1 MTNNQPKDQGDGQGP
16 ARKPRGMGG
25 VILIL
30 ALVMALFLIL
40 SSSNSGGQSSI
51 HAFRSHLLNGRLS
64 NFTLD
69 AQGTVSAQVN
79 VEGQPD
85 RPIEVVVRPFL
96 ASDPGEAALYER
108 LAAMRLDTSLYPI
121 PEEATRRFLSD
132 VREQRIRVENAF
144 FVKEV
149 EPVSTNNAARPD
161 GARQPGSY
169 LTAILQRN
177 SELYYVR
184 LDPPPDTSSPSL
196 QQITSELVDRG
207 VPVRS
212 YLLSLGSS
220 DFRVTEP
227 NPALIGILGMIG
239 PWLLVLAIVWF
250 FILRQM
256 RSPGGS
262 GGVLSFGRSRAA
274 LYTKENRTNVT
285 FDDVAGMEEAK
296 SEVREIIEFLKNPGK
311 FARLG
316 GSIPRGVLLVGS
328 PGTGKTLLAKA
339 IAGEAEV
346 PFFSISGSDFVEMF
360 VGVGASRVR
369 DLFKQAREA
378 SPCIVFLDEIDAVG
392 RKRGTGMGGGHD
404 EREQTLNAILVEMDG
419 FDSDKGIILVGATNR
434 PDVLDPALLRPGRFD
449 RQVVIDRPDV
459 KGREAILQVHARKVK
474 LAAYVDMP
482 TIAKA
487 TAGFSG
493 AELAAV
499 INEAAILAAMKN
511 KESVD
516 MSDLEEARDRVR
528 WGREKRSRAIEE
540 EDKKVTA
547 YHEAGHAIVSML
559 TPDQDPVH
567 KVTIVSRG
575 RSLGATM
582 SLPEKD
588 DYNHWQK
595 KLLGRIAV
603 CFGGRIA
610 EQLVFGDVSA
620 GAQNDIEQAT
630 NLARVMVCE
639 LGMSEKVGPIK
650 YTADDENPFLGKE
663 FRLSG
668 GVSQRTLELIDE
680 EVRRIVDEQYQA
692 ANIMLQDQRV
702 ALDTIAEALLKYETL
717 SGDECS
723 AVLRG
728 DDLEEFRAAQE
739 RQRQSAEQE
748 AQRAQREQAKAAK
761 QEPESAASDE
771 NPEAG
776 LSGA

>member
-1 MTNNQPKDQGDGQGP
+1 M
-16 ARKPRGMGG
+16 
-25 VILIL
+25 
-30 ALVMALFLIL
+30 
-40 SSSNSGGQSSI
+40 
-51 HAFRSHLLNGRLS
+51 
-64 NFTLD
+64 
-69 AQGTVSAQVN
+69 
-79 VEGQPD
+79 
-85 RPIEVVVRPFL
+85 
-96 ASDPGEAALYER
+96 
-108 LAAMRLDTSLYPI
+108 
-121 PEEATRRFLSD
+121 
-132 VREQRIRVENAF
+132 
-144 FVKEV
+144 
-149 EPVSTNNAARPD
+149 
-161 GARQPGSY
+161 
-169 LTAILQRN
+169 
-177 SELYYVR
+177 
-184 LDPPPDTSSPSL
+184 
-196 QQITSELVDRG
+196 
-207 VPVRS
+207 
-212 YLLSLGSS
+212 
-220 DFRVTEP
+220 
-227 NPALIGILGMIG
+227 
-239 PWLLVLAIVWF
+239 
-250 FILRQM
+250 
-256 RSPGGS
+256 
-262 GGVLSFGRSRAA
+262 
-274 LYTKENRTNVT
+274 T

-296 SEVREIIEFLKNPGK
+296 AEVREIIEFLKNPGK
-311 FARLG
+311 FAKLG

-378 SPCIVFLDEIDAVG
+378 SPCIIFLDEIDAVG

-419 FDSDKGIILVGATNR
+419 FDSDKGIILIGATNR

-459 KGREAILQVHARKVK
+459 KGREAILNVHARKIK
-474 LAAYVDMP
+474 LASYVDMKR
-482 TIAKA
+482 IAKA

-511 KESVD
+511 KDSVE
-516 MSDLEEARDRVR
+516 MTDLEEARDRVR
-528 WGREKRSRAIEE
+528 WGREKKSRAIEE

-547 YHEAGHAIVSML
+547 YHEAGHTIVSMM

-575 RSLGATM
+575 RALGATM

-603 CFGGRIA
+603 CYGGRIA

-650 YTADDENPFLGKE
+650 YTADDENPFLGQE

-668 GVSQRTLELIDE
+668 GVSERTLQAIDD

-692 ANIMLQDQRV
+692 ATAMLKDKREV
-702 ALDTIAEALLKYETL
+702 LDNLAAALLKYETL
-717 SGDECS
+717 SGDEAG

-728 DDLEEFRAAQE
+728 DNLEEFRAAQE
-739 RQRQSAEQE
+739 RHRESVERE
-748 AQRAQREQAKAAK
+748 AARNAPKP
-761 QEPESAASDE
+761 EPEPETPAGNETSSDE
-771 NPEAG
+771 KPDVG
-776 LSGA
+776 FSGA